1 MYRHFFKRVID
12 IFFSFLML
20 IIISPILLLIS
31 LAVAIDSRGPIV
43 FKQKRL
49 GLNGKEFY
57 IHKFRTMVVGAEQTG
72 SGVYSN
78 KGDKR
83 VTRVGKFLRATSLDE
98 LLQLWD
104 VFIGKMSFI
113 GPRPPLTYHPWPIE
127 EYTDEQRKM
136 FNARPGITG
145 YAQINGRKEV
155 EWHKRIELNVW
166 YVEHLSFWL
175 DIKILFKTV
184 FKVFSNANNEN
195 KGETLKK
202 EIKLE
207 PGEYNLKLM
216 YITNKPKIATIAENA
231 GVDRIFVDM
240 EYIGKSIRQGGMDTV
255 QSHHTELDVK
265 TIAKTVKKA
274 EVLVRVN
281 PIHQATKDYTSSKQ
295 EIDAVIKNG
304 ADIVMLPYFKTK
316 EEVEEFINI
325 VNGRVKTMLL
335 LETKEAAE
343 IIDDILEVK
352 GIDFIHIG
360 INDLSLSYGKK
371 FMFEMVADGTVEKL
385 SNKIKEKNI
394 PFGFGGTA
402 RLGTGILPAEY
413 VIAEHHNIRSSMVIL
428 SRSFC
433 NTDKITN
440 LKEVKEIFDSGIKEI
455 RDYEKTLNKDQQ
467 FFTDNKQKI
476 VECVNKFLE
485 AKQ

>member
-1 MYRHFFKRVID
+1 MYRHCFKRVID
-12 IFFSFLML
+12 IFFSFLLL
-20 IIISPILLLIS
+20 IIISPILLILA

-49 GLNGKEFY
+49 GLNGQEFY
-57 IHKFRTMVVGAEQTG
+57 IHKFRTMVVGAEKTG

-145 YAQINGRKEV
+145 WAQINGRKEV

-202 EIKLE
+202 DVKLE
-207 PGEYNLKLM
+207 PGKYNLKLM
-216 YITNKPKIATIAENA
+216 YITNKPEIATIAENA
-231 GVDRIFVDM
+231 GVDRIFIDM
-240 EYIGKSIRQGGMDTV
+240 EYIGKGIRQGGMDTV
-255 QSHHTELDVK
+255 QCHHTEQDVK
-265 TIAKTVKKA
+265 NIAKTIKKA
-274 EVLVRVN
+274 ELLVRVN
-281 PIHQATKDYTSSKQ
+281 PIHEKTDEYTSSKE
-295 EIDAVIKNG
+295 EIDSVIKNG

-316 EEVEEFINI
+316 AEVEEF
-325 VNGRVKTMLL
+325 VKLVDGRVKTMLL

-343 IIDDILEVK
+343 IIDDILEVE
-352 GIDFIHIG
+352 GIDQIHIG

-385 SNKIKEKNI
+385 CNKIKAKNI

-402 RLGTGILPAEY
+402 RIGKGILPAEY
-413 VIAEHHNIRSSMVIL
+413 VIAEHHNIGSSMVIL

-433 NTDKITN
+433 NVDNFDN
-440 LKEVKEIFDSGIKEI
+440 LNEVKEIFENGVQEI
-455 RDYEKTLNKDQQ
+455 RDFEKSLDKNEQ
-467 FFTDNKQKI
+467 FFIENKQKI
-476 VECVNKFLE
+476 VDCVNKFLE